1 MKSLIRRAEA
11 PRKLQE
17 RQKKHSNG
25 PGNLSSAKLWKR
37 FRRSSAR
44 KETIEALMEMQGA
57 YCAYC
62 EDQILDGN
70 RHIDHFYPKSLYQ
83 EKIFDWDNLFL
94 SCGNDHSTHC
104 GHGKGDKDPINIIKP
119 DRDNPVDY
127 FAYNAGGEVF
137 AREDISQEMQERA
150 KNTISLLV
158 LNDPLLRDKRSRR
171 YENLLKN
178 IKEQW
183 LSSSEVDYRQQFSTL
198 ADKIRGGTFGEFLF
212 YLIQERL
219 KN

>member
-1 MKSLIRRAEA
+1 MKSLTRRAEA

-62 EDQILDGN
+62 EDQISEGN

-104 GHGKGDKDPINIIKP
+104 VGMVKEIK
-119 DRDNPVDY
+119 
-127 FAYNAGGEVF
+127 
-137 AREDISQEMQERA
+137 ILS
-150 KNTISLLV
+150 ISLNLIGIIPQTILPTMPV
-158 LNDPLLRDKRSRR
+158 VKCLQEKISLKRCKR
-171 YENLLKN
+171 
-178 IKEQW
+178 EQK
-183 LSSSEVDYRQQFSTL
+183 T
-198 ADKIRGGTFGEFLF
+198 
-212 YLIQERL
+212 
-219 KN
+219 

>member
-1 MKSLIRRAEA
+1 MKSLTRRAEA

-25 PGNLSSAKLWKR
+25 HGNLSSAKLWKR

-62 EDQILDGN
+62 EDQISEGN

-104 GHGKGDKDPINIIKP
+104 GHGKGDKDPINVIKP
-119 DRDNPVDY
+119 DRDNPADY

-178 IKEQW
+178 ITEQW
-183 LSSSEVDYRQQFSTL
+183 LSSSKVNYRQQFSAL
-198 ADKIRGGTFGEFLF
+198 ADKIRGGAFGEFLF

>member
-104 GHGKGDKDPINIIKP
+104 GHGKGDKDPINVIKP

-127 FAYNAGGEVF
+127 FAYNAGGEVI

-183 LSSSEVDYRQQFSTL
+183 LSSSEVDYRQQFSAL
-198 ADKIRGGTFGEFLF
+198 ADKVRGHAFGEFLF

>member
-1 MKSLIRRAEA
+1 MKSLIRRAEV

-17 RQKKHSNG
+17 QQKKYSNG

-37 FRRSSAR
+37 FRRSFAR
-44 KETIEALMEMQGA
+44 KETIEAL
-57 YCAYC
+57 
-62 EDQILDGN
+62 
-70 RHIDHFYPKSLYQ
+70 
-83 EKIFDWDNLFL
+83 
-94 SCGNDHSTHC
+94 T
-104 GHGKGDKDPINIIKP
+104 
-119 DRDNPVDY
+119 
-127 FAYNAGGEVF
+127 
-137 AREDISQEMQERA
+137 EMQERA

-158 LNDPLLRDKRSRR
+158 LNDLLLRDKRSRR

-183 LSSSEVDYRQQFSTL
+183 LSSSEVDYRQQFSAL
-198 ADKIRGGTFGEFLF
+198 ADKVRGHAFGEFLF